1 MNTTDSERRFFTAND
16 IMQQLQV
23 SSSKAYS
30 VIRKLNAELEA
41 KGYLTVSGRISK
53 TYFFKR
59 YHADEDEML
68 SA

>member
-1 MNTTDSERRFFTAND
+1 MNTTDSESRFFTAND

>member
-1 MNTTDSERRFFTAND
+1 MNTTDSESRFFTAND

-53 TYFFKR
+53 AYFFKR

>member
-1 MNTTDSERRFFTAND
+1 MNSTDNDSRFFTANE

-41 KGYLTVSGRISK
+41 KGYLTVSGRISR

-59 YHADEDEML
+59 YHADENERL